1 MNLLRQKI
9 INFSNFLEEKFPKII
24 NHSKSYR
31 KCRLTVY
38 NLHSTSREH
47 FTEYKNLLE
56 KIDEREKFINPD
68 QIDDFFNKRFQD
80 KSYSLLT
87 LDDGFENNYEFAKEI
102 LNELNIKA
110 IFFVIPSFINSDKK
124 DISIRYFESLY
135 PTENINSILKSR
147 FKFLPLSLE
156 KIYEIKKLGHS
167 IGMHGL
173 NHENFAKLSETE
185 IKIKV
190 EEGLAIFKKI
200 KIKIKHFAYP
210 FGDNKSFNKISNK
223 VLKKYFAYIH
233 LGTRGFNFSNRRF
246 KSVQFIKRHPIS
258 KHSYDFLYS
267 PITFE
272 EINFFTNNKISL
284 FISLFYN
291 K

>member
-9 INFSNFLEEKFPKII
+9 INFSNFLEKKFPKII

-56 KIDEREKFINPD
+56 KINEKEKFINPD

-102 LNELNIKA
+102 LNEINIKA
-110 IFFVIPSFINSDKK
+110 IFFVIPSFIYSDKK
-124 DISIRYFESLY
+124 DISNRYFESLY
-135 PTENINSILKSR
+135 PKENRSSMLKSR
-147 FKFLPLSLE
+147 VKFLPLSLE
-156 KIYEIKKLGHS
+156 KIYEIIKLGHK

-173 NHENFAKLSETE
+173 NHENFAKLSEKK
-185 IKIKV
+185 IKIIIK
-190 EEGLAIFKKI
+190 EGLAIFKKHN
-200 KIKIKHFAYP
+200 IKIKHFAYP
-210 FGDNKSFNKISNK
+210 FGDNKSFNKRSNK
-223 VLKKYFAYIH
+223 V
-233 LGTRGFNFSNRRF
+233 
-246 KSVQFIKRHPIS
+246 
-258 KHSYDFLYS
+258 
-267 PITFE
+267 
-272 EINFFTNNKISL
+272 
-284 FISLFYN
+284 
-291 K
+291 